1 MIQVL
6 VVEDDENYSFEI
18 SEELEKKLQNVAE
31 FSYAKNL
38 AEATEFIQFKSFDLM
53 IMDII
58 FPLHEGDISL
68 VDYKAGV
75 KLLDFTIQNHF
86 SGSILVLS
94 SQDKS
99 FAVDLLIKY
108 KNVKDY
114 AFKDSSWREIFHK
127 VQKQIDF
134 ISEKRSLVSQV
145 QKKYPFI
152 GTSDA
157 LSKVK
162 SIAKKTANLDTTI
175 LITGPSGVG
184 KEVTARHFH
193 SVSSRSLGA
202 FIVVNCAAIPENL
215 FESILFGH
223 KKGAFTGA
231 AENQIGQFEAADN
244 GTIFLDEIGELP
256 LMTQAK
262 LLRVLQEK
270 RITRVGELE
279 PIDIDV
285 RVIAATN
292 RELNEAVDKKTFR
305 EDLFFRLNVLPV
317 QIPPLKE
324 RVEDLA
330 SLTNFFIDGMF
341 EKTGIKKDLSPQ
353 AQDLFSKYSW
363 PGNIRELKNTIERL
377 VILTEADL
385 ISYEDVVSVLNV
397 TVESD
402 YRVGFPLTNSIYK
415 DVKQGVIDCF
425 HRNFFTHYLRENSY
439 QISKTAEQISYN
451 RNDLSQHIKKLNLL
465 NSEDE

>member
-6 VVEDDENYSFEI
+6 VVEDDENYAYEI
-18 SEELEKKLQNVAE
+18 SEELESKLEEVAE

-38 AEATEFIQFKSFDLM
+38 SEATEFIQFKNFDLM

-58 FPLHEGDISL
+58 FPLKEGDISH

-75 KLLDFTIQNHF
+75 KLLDFTIDHRF

-114 AFKDSSWREIFHK
+114 AFKDSSWREIFYK

-134 ISEKRSLVSQV
+134 ISEKKSLVSQV
-145 QKKYPFI
+145 QERFPFI
-152 GTSDA
+152 GSSND
-157 LSKVK
+157 LVKVK

-193 SVSSRSLGA
+193 SVSNRSLGA
-202 FIVVNCAAIPENL
+202 FIVVNCAAVPENL

-231 AENQIGQFEAADN
+231 TEDQTGQFEAADK

-256 LMTQAK
+256 LMMQAK

-270 RITRVGELE
+270 RITRVGELD

-292 RELNEAVDKKTFR
+292 RELEEAVENKTFR

-317 QIPPLKE
+317 KISPLKE
-324 RVEDLA
+324 RLDDLA
-330 SLTNFFIDGMF
+330 ELSLFFVEAMF
-341 EKTGIKKDLSPQ
+341 TKTGLKKSFSPQ
-353 AQDLFSKYSW
+353 ANELFSRYSW

-377 VILTEADL
+377 VILTETEI

-397 TVESD
+397 TAESD
-402 YRVGFPLTNSIYK
+402 YRVGFPLTNCNYK
-415 DVKQGVIDCF
+415 DIKQGVLDCF
-425 HRNFFTHYLRENSY
+425 HRNFFSHYLRENNY

-451 RNDLSQHIKKLNLL
+451 RNDLSQHIKKLKLL
-465 NSEDE
+465 EGEE

>member
-1 MIQVL
+1 MIKVL
-6 VVEDDENYSFEI
+6 VVEDDQNYSYEI
-18 SEELEKKLQNVAE
+18 SEELERKLEDLAE

-38 AEATEFIQFKSFDLM
+38 EEAKEILRFKNMDLM

-58 FPLHEGDISL
+58 FPLHDGDISE
-68 VDYKAGV
+68 VDFKAGV
-75 KLLDFTIQNHF
+75 KLLDFTLENHF
-86 SGSILVLS
+86 MGNILVLS

-114 AFKDSSWREIFHK
+114 AFKDSAWREIFQK

-134 ISEKRSLVSQV
+134 IREKKSLISQV
-145 QKKYPFI
+145 EEKFPFI
-152 GTSDA
+152 GQSNS
-157 LSKVK
+157 LEQVK

-184 KEVTARHFH
+184 KEGTARHFH
-193 SVSSRSLGA
+193 NVSNRSMGA
-202 FIVVNCAAIPENL
+202 FIVVNCAAVPENL

-231 AENQIGQFEAADN
+231 SEDQVGQFEAADK

-256 LMTQAK
+256 LMMQAK

-270 RITRVGELE
+270 SINRVGELKTKS
-279 PIDIDV
+279 IDI

-292 RELNEAVDKKTFR
+292 RSLEEAVEKKEFR
-305 EDLFFRLNVLPV
+305 EDLYFRLNVLPV
-317 QIPPLKE
+317 KIPSLKD
-324 RVEDLA
+324 RREDLELL
-330 SLTNFFIDGMF
+330 SDFFMESMF
-341 EKTGIKKDLSPQ
+341 KKTGFKKVLSSK
-353 AQDLFSKYSW
+353 AKELFFQYSW

-377 VILTEADL
+377 VILTESDC
-385 ISYEDVVSVLNV
+385 IVYEEVISVLNV
-397 TVESD
+397 TNQSD
-402 YRVGFPLTNSIYK
+402 YRVGFPLNNSNYK
-415 DVKQGVIDCF
+415 DVKQGVLDCF
-425 HRNFFTHYLRENSY
+425 HRNFFSHYLRENNY

-451 RNDLSQHIKKLNLL
+451 RNDLSQHIKKLQL
-465 NSEDE
+465 EK

>member
-6 VVEDDENYSFEI
+6 VVEDDENYSYEI
-18 SEELEKKLQNVAE
+18 SEELEEKFKNICN

-38 AEATEFIQFKSFDLM
+38 DEAKEIIKFKSINLM

-58 FPLHEGDISL
+58 FPLHSGDISE

-75 KLLDFTIQNHF
+75 KLLDFSIENSF
-86 SGSILVLS
+86 KGSILVLS
-94 SQDKS
+94 SQNKS

-114 AFKDSSWREIFHK
+114 AFKDSPWIEIFYK

-134 ISEKRSLVSQV
+134 IQEKQVLLSQV
-145 QKKYPFI
+145 AERFPFI
-152 GTSDA
+152 GKSKA
-157 LSKVK
+157 LDKIK
-162 SIAKKTANLDTTI
+162 LIAKKTANLDSTI

-193 SVSSRSLGA
+193 SVSNRSLGA
-202 FIVVNCAAIPENL
+202 FIVVNCAAVPENL

-223 KKGAFTGA
+223 KKGSFTGA
-231 AENQIGQFEAADN
+231 SEDQIGQFEAADK

-256 LMTQAK
+256 LMMQAK

-270 RITRVGELE
+270 RVTKVGELLTK
-279 PIDIDV
+279 DIDV
-285 RVIAATN
+285 RVIVATN
-292 RELNEAVDKKTFR
+292 RCLEEEVKKKTFR

-317 QIPPLKE
+317 KIPPLKD
-324 RVEDLA
+324 RIEDL
-330 SLTNFFIDGMF
+330 SELSDFFIERMF
-341 EKTGIKKDLSPQ
+341 EKTGLKKVLS
-353 AQDLFSKYSW
+353 AKAKDLFSRYPW
-363 PGNIRELKNTIERL
+363 VGNVRELKNTIERL
-377 VILTEADL
+377 VILTESDE
-385 ISYEDVVSVLNV
+385 IGYEDVVSILNV
-397 TVESD
+397 TDESD
-402 YRVGFPLTNSIYK
+402 YRVGFPLNISNYK

-425 HRNFFTHYLRENSY
+425 HRNFFTHYLRENNY

-451 RNDLSQHIKKLNLL
+451 RNDLSQHIKKLGL
-465 NSEDE
+465 DKD